1 MTVKKMTEGERKA
14 VWEVVTRTPHL
25 AIPDINKM
33 PLPAQIIFRA
43 VQHFANKAADGAD
56 VLLRYN
62 YHSNTPYLDCIT
74 KYSRFLIEYT
84 LDGLVI
90 KFVKEKEKGE
100 GAEEVRVKQCVI
112 RTDLN
117 VARNIIRSL
126 SIIFADAICDLYVHS
141 SPEIDEIFNIPSSQ

>member
-1 MTVKKMTEGERKA
+1 MAEKR
-14 VWEVVTRTPHL
+14 WEMVVRRPHL
-25 AIPDINKM
+25 AITDVSKM

-43 VQHFANKAADGAD
+43 VMHFASKAANGAD

-62 YHSNTPYLDCIT
+62 HRGDTPYLDCMT
-74 KYSRFLIEYT
+74 KHSNFLIEYT

-100 GAEEVRVKQCVI
+100 GAKEVRVKQCII
-112 RTDLN
+112 RTDLD

-126 SIIFADAICDLYVHS
+126 SIIFEDAICDLYVHS
-141 SPEIDEIFNIPSSQ
+141 SPEIDEIFNIQSSQ